1 MHYVSK
7 IYLFMFVLIIK
18 LLFLHCKIPKDYMKF
33 TKEEAYKELVAKMT
47 TNGETLNLSERS
59 VNEQLENLIGL
70 IANDDTEMSDFVDKI
85 LPFIKTADANVRND
99 VAQGIKN
106 FTEKKPKEKVKEK
119 PTVTTQTSV
128 DNAILERLE
137 AMEKALEESKTREKK
152 AQVKTDILTRLKE
165 KGVKNEEWAVALL
178 EEISITEDF
187 DVDSKVDSYVKLY
200 NKSNADTGH
209 QTPNFA
215 GGGDGK
221 NEQLKNSIKAAADFA
236 KSQNLV

>member
-1 MHYVSK
+1 MPVE
-7 IYLFMFVLIIK
+7 VK
-18 LLFLHCKIPKDYMKF
+18 LRK
-33 TKEEAYKELVAKMT
+33 
-47 TNGETLNLSERS
+47 G
-59 VNEQLENLIGL
+59 
-70 IANDDTEMSDFVDKI
+70 
-85 LPFIKTADANVRND
+85 
-99 VAQGIKN
+99 
-106 FTEKKPKEKVKEK
+106 
-119 PTVTTQTSV
+119 
-128 DNAILERLE
+128 E

-221 NEQLKNSIKAAADFA
+221 NERLKNSIKAAADFA